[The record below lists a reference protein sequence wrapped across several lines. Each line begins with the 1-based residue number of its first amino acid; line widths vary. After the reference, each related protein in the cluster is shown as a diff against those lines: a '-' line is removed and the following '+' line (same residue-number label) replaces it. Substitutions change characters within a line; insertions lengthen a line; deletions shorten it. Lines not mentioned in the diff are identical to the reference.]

1 VDTELP
7 WDMRTLLTTLC
18 VLFLGT
24 VGVRAELT
32 VKQYKIQMSSTEDTV
47 PMAMAKM
54 YVLGSGE
61 GIRVTNVLLQVKG
74 KRLFCAPKNL
84 ALGVENFVD
93 ILNRS
98 ITGAAMRTPQA
109 ELDETDISVLLL
121 RGVLETFPCASE
133 KH

>member
-1 VDTELP
+1 
-7 WDMRTLLTTLC
+7 MRTLLTTLC